1 MRKIGKTRLSNP
13 IQPAPARDVAAPA
26 IDMRNSP
33 PRRIAGAT
41 ISGWSSTLDIDLDK
55 LLSRRPTGPSIVGGA
70 APDARGVPD
79 APDARGG
86 PNAPDARGVPDAPDA
101 RGGPD
106 APEVR
111 FHNPASATEPG
122 HMPLAACLASETVSL
137 SDGTHITF
145 ATTDQFE
152 SVNTL

>member
-1 MRKIGKTRLSNP
+1 MRKIGKTRLSNL
-13 IQPAPARDVAAPA
+13 IQPAPARDVAFPA

-55 LLSRRPTGPSIVGGA
+55 LLSSRPAGPSIAGGA
-70 APDARGVPD
+70 APDATGVLD
-79 APDARGG
+79 APKATGVSHG
-86 PNAPDARGVPDAPDA
+86 PEARGVSH
-101 RGGPD
+101 GPNI
-106 APEVR
+106 R
-111 FHNPASATEPG
+111 FHNPASATEPA
-122 HMPLAACLASETVSL
+122 HTSLAACPASETVSL

-145 ATTDQFE
+145 ATADQLE